1 MVLEVVDSDRTLV
14 FDLSRVTSLNSSG
27 LGVMAHAAR
36 RRGKVG
42 PIAVRGASDAV
53 QRILDISGLS
63 RLLGSQS
70 PNRSEV

>member
-1 MVLEVVDSDRTLV
+1 
-14 FDLSRVTSLNSSG
+14 
-27 LGVMAHAAR
+27 MAHAAR

-63 RLLGSQS
+63 GLLGSQS